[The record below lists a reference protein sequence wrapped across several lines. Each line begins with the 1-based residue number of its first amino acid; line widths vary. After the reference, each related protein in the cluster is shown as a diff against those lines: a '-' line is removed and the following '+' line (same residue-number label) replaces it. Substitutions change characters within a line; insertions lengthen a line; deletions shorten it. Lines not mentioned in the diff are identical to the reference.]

1 MKLLFVTS
9 LKEHQAD
16 VARILEQAGITVFSA
31 TETTGFKNTR
41 DENLLTSWFA
51 RSRDEYNSVFLF
63 SFTSESN
70 ATRALQLIRNYNE
83 THATGFPVRAFM
95 LPVEKSSN
103 EV

>member
-9 LKEHQAD
+9 LKEHQAE

-63 SFTSESN
+63 SFTSGLN
-70 ATRALQLIRNYNE
+70 ATRALQLIRDYNDSQ
-83 THATGFPVRAFM
+83 TTGFPVRGFM
-95 LPVEKSSN
+95 LPVEKSSY
-103 EV
+103 EL